1 MNDKL
6 NVKICNCNSIKIELN
21 EKIFSNEFIMTLCGT
36 MKKHSYEKYINN
48 IFIRIVFYDDDFE
61 YYCIDTTIIYTDNT
75 VKTFECGYSV
85 GSYFFDCFECERDL
99 IYKLIKNIR

>member
-1 MNDKL
+1 MIDKL
-6 NVKICNCNSIKIELN
+6 SSKIYNFNGVEIELN

-36 MKKHSYEKYINN
+36 MKKHSFEKYINN
-48 IFIRIVFYDDDFE
+48 ILIRIVFYDDDFE
-61 YYCIDTTIIYTDNT
+61 YYRIDTTIIYTDNT
-75 VKTFECGYSV
+75 IKTFECGYSV